1 MFATGLG
8 PACESRN
15 LSKTSQRYFGSSNS
29 IGWLQGRRCLVR
41 VARFL
46 FVFSHTVVL
55 HALAVQRN
63 ERSLAQEPQMKLP
76 PQLLTAC
83 EWTMPPLEGGAC
95 LPWFLKG
102 GVWAQ

>member
-46 FVFSHTVVL
+46 VVFFHTVVL
-55 HALAVQRN
+55 QALALQRN
-63 ERSLAQEPQMKLP
+63 ERSLAQESQRNYHPNS
-76 PQLLTAC
+76 
-83 EWTMPPLEGGAC
+83 
-95 LPWFLKG
+95 
-102 GVWAQ
+102 